1 MSQPMPR
8 RRLSTLP
15 LPLLAALTGLLAA
28 PLAGA
33 QSLKALHEMAQGH
46 DATFL
51 AARAT
56 AESARHRSAQAEA
69 LQRPSVGLQ
78 SSYTR
83 TGSDTPLYDTRA
95 NTAASV
101 GLSAT
106 QSLYNRPNTLTIDKA
121 RKAFDLAEADLSS
134 AEQDLTIRVAQAYF
148 DVLIAQDAL
157 STARAS
163 KASIGEQLASARR
176 NFEVGTATIT
186 DTREAQARFDLATA
200 QEIAADNDL
209 RTKRLALE
217 QLVGRP
223 DVQPLGLRPA
233 ASLPEPGERIETWV
247 DKTEQSPPVRKAR
260 LAHEIAR
267 LETERTQA
275 GHLPT
280 VDLQGQIASTNNR
293 GTGAVS
299 YGGAGTSRSNSVGVT
314 LKMPLYSGEAIQNQV
329 REALALEEKARND
342 LEAARRSVAQA
353 TRQLFLGVRSGS
365 AQVRALEAA
374 ETSSRLALEAT
385 QLGYKVGVR
394 VNLDVLNA
402 QTQLYTTQRDLARS
416 RYDVLLNSLR
426 LRQAA
431 GTLGASDIE
440 AISALLDAPR

>member
-1 MSQPMPR
+1 MSPQMPR
-8 RRLSTLP
+8 RPHPNSRLS
-15 LPLLAALTGLLAA
+15 LLAALTVLLAT
-28 PLAGA
+28 PLAEA

-51 AARAT
+51 AARAS

-78 SSYTR
+78 GSYTQS
-83 TGSDTPLYDTRA
+83 GSDTPLYDTRS

-101 GLSAT
+101 GVSAT
-106 QSLYNRPNTLTIDKA
+106 QSLYNRQNALTINKA
-121 RKAFDLAEADLSS
+121 RKALDLAEADLST
-134 AEQDLTIRVAQAYF
+134 AEQDLAIRLSQAYF

-163 KASIGEQLASARR
+163 KASIGEQLASAKR

-200 QEIAADNDL
+200 QEIASDNDL

-217 QLVGRP
+217 QLVGRT
-223 DVQPLGLRPA
+223 DVQPLGLKPA
-233 ASLPEPGERIETWV
+233 ALLPEPGERIEAWV
-247 DKTEQSPPVRKAR
+247 DKTEQSPTVRKAR

-267 LETERTQA
+267 LETARTQA

-280 VDLQGQIASTNNR
+280 VDLQGQIASTHNQ

-299 YGGAGTSRSNSVGVT
+299 YGGAGSSRNHSIGVT
-314 LKMPLYSGEAIQNQV
+314 LKMPLYSGEAIQNQI
-329 REALALEEKARND
+329 REALALEERARND

-431 GTLGASDIE
+431 GTLDASDID